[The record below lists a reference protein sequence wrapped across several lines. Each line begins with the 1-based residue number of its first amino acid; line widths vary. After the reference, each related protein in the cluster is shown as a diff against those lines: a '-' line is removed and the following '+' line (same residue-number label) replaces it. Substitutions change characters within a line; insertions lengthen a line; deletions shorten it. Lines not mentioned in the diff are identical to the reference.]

1 MPRHTAKKG
10 CKKTIIVPF
19 LLHHDGIHCQ
29 RWAPCSRQLSDEK
42 TRKWASLAWL
52 KIIDRSRM
60 IKENIDADF
69 NNYKMCGTFP
79 IPKQPVPASLRGF
92 NRIYIL
98 HIDHNVIAFLH
109 RIRCLFNGGIGLSL
123 GIWPEVPFSPNRC
136 WNVFGQ
142 EIWPLLLPYISS
154 FNICV
159 GHHFSNLRHFISP
172 TILRDC
178 AHLRWVYASPS
189 LDRLFPVLEHPADD
203 GPEAS
208 PAQALFKWLHT
219 ARADGLPKVLNWLE
233 MEHTRTASRA
243 VEILKQEFLNAS
255 STSGVSYI
263 VYFQCSSRKIEP
275 FVLENAQTREQLTL
289 QHHLT
294 AFSIKRGPIFGD
306 KKQWNGWLLEAGYK
320 RWACLNNMIIIEI
333 TDANIG

>member
-1 MPRHTAKKG
+1 MINVCADVWL
-10 CKKTIIVPF
+10 TIFAFFCPAEVGLKF
-19 LLHHDGIHCQ
+19 ALLSYGFNGLVATHF
-29 RWAPCSRQLSDEK
+29 K

-98 HIDHNVIAFLH
+98 
-109 RIRCLFNGGIGLSL
+109 
-123 GIWPEVPFSPNRC
+123 PNRC

-263 VYFQCSSRKIEP
+263 VYFECSSRKINP

-294 AFSIKRGPIFGD
+294 AFSIKRSPIFGD
-306 KKQWNGWLLEAGYK
+306 KKQWDGWLLEAGYK

-333 TDANIG
+333 TDANIGPLSLPVNVKKCK